1 VLILDRVA
9 AVSGSAYSH
18 CMAGMVLAGGA
29 GATYGSDRDGLI
41 CGFVFAP
48 GQPAA
53 ALTADSAAA
62 WMTGRFDDESD
73 SFIWLHFSIANV
85 AAERWMLQHMTLPD
99 GFIESFHESA
109 TSTRVEQIEAA
120 LFAVVHDVTFDSAEA
135 EAEAATVS
143 LYVEP
148 RIMVSARRTP
158 LRSIDRLRASVRGG
172 EIFRSPAELLAHLLR
187 DQADVLVA
195 NVRQAASRV
204 DDVEDFMLAHARG
217 SRRAQLG
224 SLRRVLVHLQ
234 RLLAPE
240 PAALFRLLSRPPAWL
255 TESDVQDL
263 RQSGEELSTAAADC
277 GALVERVRLLQEEAS
292 AYTAE
297 QNNRILFVLTLV
309 TVLAVPFNVVGAL
322 FGMNVGG
329 IPFGNAPHGFWTIVT
344 VGAVF
349 TALAAILAS
358 RRRL

>member
-1 VLILDRVA
+1 
-9 AVSGSAYSH
+9 
-18 CMAGMVLAGGA
+18 MADANT
-29 GATYGSDRDGLI
+29 TYGSDKNGLV
-41 CGFVFAP
+41 CGYLFAP

-53 ALTADSAAA
+53 PLTTEGAAT
-62 WMTGRFDDESD
+62 WLSGRFDDESD

-99 GFIESFHESA
+99 GFIESFHETT
-109 TSTRVEQIEAA
+109 TSTRVEQIDAA
-120 LFAVVHDVTFDSAEA
+120 LLAVVHDVTFDSAEA

-172 EIFRSPAELLAHLLR
+172 ELFRSPADLLAHLLR
-187 DQADVLVA
+187 DQADVLVV
-195 NVRQAASRV
+195 NVHQAMQRV
-204 DDVEDFMLAHARG
+204 DDLEDYMLANAMG
-217 SRRAQLG
+217 TRRAQLG
-224 SLRRVLVHLQ
+224 SLRRVLVRLQ

-255 TESDVQDL
+255 TDSDVQDL
-263 RQSGEELSTAAADC
+263 RQSGEELATAAADC
-277 GALVERVRLLQEEAS
+277 AALIERVRLLQEEAS
-292 AYTAE
+292 AYIAE

-309 TVLAVPFNVVGAL
+309 TVLALPFNVVGAL

-329 IPFGNAPHGFWTIVT
+329 IPFGNHPNGFWTIVT
-344 VGAVF
+344 VGALF
-349 TALAAILAS
+349 TAVAATLAS
-358 RRRL
+358 RRRF